1 MNQPTI
7 IHFPEYEELF
17 NKAFLPLVDDTS
29 RVIILYGGRG
39 SSKSS
44 FAAGAKVIFPILREK
59 YFKAVCI
66 RKSYNTISASCYD
79 TLKAIIEEWGISSL
93 FRFYTSPHR
102 IICINGNQILFR
114 GLDEPTKLKSIKDPT
129 MIWWE
134 EDIPEESDYIT
145 ISLSLRSEKARYIQE
160 VFSINPEVQGN
171 YEEHWFWKRFFQ
183 GQIERSFTFTDEI
196 EVAERN
202 EVVQRIVK
210 VHHSTYQHNRF
221 LSPEYIA
228 DLLSLRQR
236 NPYYA
241 SVYIDGLWG
250 KRNIDGLAYRCFS
263 RQHHVIPTSYDATQ
277 PLHISFDFN
286 TKPYVTITI
295 HQAEGKIIRQ
305 IDEVLG
311 MYPHNR
317 TEAVCNQFLMK
328 YGHHN
333 GMVYVYGD
341 PSGRREDTRSE
352 QGHNDFHI
360 IEKTLKSLR
369 PVMRQAKVAPNPA
382 MRINFINA
390 IWQGRIPVQ
399 FSIGEHC
406 TMTIDEYMNV
416 KEAADGGKHKEKV
429 RDKVTGISYE
439 PYGHI
444 SDANDYFLCEFFW
457 EEYQTFIR
465 KDNVSAPKV
474 GRNRPKHG
482 W

>member
-44 FAAGAKVIFPILREK
+44 FAAAAKVILPTLREK

-66 RKSYNTISASCYD
+66 RKSYNTISASCYE
-79 TLKAIIEEWGISSL
+79 TLKSTIEEWGLSSL
-93 FRFYTSPHR
+93 FKFYTSPHR
-102 IICINGNQILFR
+102 IVCINGNQILFR

-134 EDIPEESDYIT
+134 EDIPDEADYIT
-145 ISLSLRSEKARYIQE
+145 ISLSLRSMKARFVQE
-160 VFSINPEVQGN
+160 VFSINPEVQGD
-171 YEEHWFWKRFFQ
+171 YKDHWFWKRFFE
-183 GQIERSFTFTDEI
+183 GSLEKSFRFVDEI
-196 EVAERN
+196 EIPEKN
-202 EVVQRIVK
+202 EYVKRTVV
-210 VHHSTYQHNRF
+210 VHHSTYRNNRF
-221 LSPEYIA
+221 LTPEYVA
-228 DLLSLRQR
+228 DLLSLRER

-241 SVYIDGLWG
+241 TVYLDGLWG
-250 KRNIDGLAYRCFS
+250 KRNVDGLAYRMFDRAKSVC
-263 RQHHVIPTSYDATQ
+263 RAEYDPKK

-286 TKPYVTITI
+286 TKPYVTITV
-295 HQAEGKIIRQ
+295 HQAESKHIQQ

-311 MYPHNR
+311 YYPNNR
-317 TEAVCNQFLMK
+317 TESVCRQFLIQ
-328 YGHHN
+328 YGHHQ

-341 PSGRREDTRSE
+341 PSGRKEDTRTE
-352 QGHNDFHI
+352 QGQNDFAI
-360 IEKTLKSLR
+360 IEKTLKPLR

-390 IWQGRIPVQ
+390 IWQGV
-399 FSIGEHC
+399 IGARFTISETC
-406 TMTIDEYMNV
+406 NMTIDEYMNV
-416 KEAADGGKHKEKV
+416 KEAKDGGKHKEKV
-429 RDKVTGISYE
+429 KDKATGVSFE

-444 SDANDYFLCEFFW
+444 SDANDYFICEYLW
-457 EEYQTFIR
+457 DEYQTFIR
-465 KDNVSAPKV
+465 AGNVQAPKV
-474 GRNRPKHG
+474 GRNRPKNG

>member
-7 IHFPEYEELF
+7 IQFPEYEDLF
-17 NKAFLPLVDDTS
+17 NKHFIPLVDDTS
-29 RVIILYGGRG
+29 RIIILYGGRG

-44 FAAGAKVIFPILREK
+44 FAAAAKVILPILRER
-59 YFKAVCI
+59 YFKVVCI
-66 RKSYNTISASCYD
+66 RKTYSTIAASCYA
-79 TLKAIIEEWGISSL
+79 TLKSIIEEWGIAHL
-93 FRFYTSPHR
+93 FKFFVSPNR
-102 IICINGNQILFR
+102 ILCINGNEILFR

-134 EDIPEESDYIT
+134 EDIPDESDYIT

-171 YEEHWFWKRFFQ
+171 YEEHWFWKRFFE

-202 EVVQRIVK
+202 EVVKRIVR

-241 SVYIDGLWG
+241 SVYIDGIWG
-250 KRNIDGLAYRCFS
+250 KRNVDGLAYNCFN
-263 RQHHVIPTSYDATQ
+263 QDLHIQNLIYDEYA

-286 TKPYVTITI
+286 TRPYVTITV
-295 HQAEGKIIRQ
+295 HQADGKIVKQ

-311 MYPHNR
+311 IYPNNR
-317 TEAVCNQFLMK
+317 TESVCNLFLMK

-333 GMVYVYGD
+333 GLVYVYGD
-341 PSGRREDTRSE
+341 PSGNKEDTRNIKG
-352 QGHNDFHI
+352 QNDYYI
-360 IEKTLKSLR
+360 IEKTLKNLR
-369 PVMRQAKVAPNPA
+369 PIMKQASVAPNPA

-390 IWQGRIPVQ
+390 IWQGRLPIK
-399 FSIGEHC
+399 FLINISC
-406 TMTIDEYMNV
+406 NTTIDEYLNI
-416 KEAADGGKHKEKV
+416 KEDRNGGKYKAVIK
-429 RDKVTGISYE
+429 DKVTGISYE

-457 EEYQTFIR
+457 EEYQQFIR
-465 KDNVSAPKV
+465 KDNVLSPKV
-474 GRNRPKHG
+474 GRNRAKHG